1 MKYILLFL
9 IVLLIPLRSFS
20 QEKKE
25 NKKLSKSSEKDTTS
39 FQLLEEVKIYSAII
53 FLNKIEAVK
62 YSKLVRDVKRAYPY
76 AKVAALK
83 MKEYNVIVN
92 NAKNKKDKKKLMKKA
107 EDDLKVQFEKDV
119 KNLTDVQGKIIV
131 KLIDR
136 ETGNSSYDI
145 IKEFRGSLI
154 ATMWQSVG
162 VLFGYNLKTTYDSN
176 GEDKEIED
184 IVKKIENGEL

>member
-1 MKYILLFL
+1 LLN
-9 IVLLIPLRSFS
+9 FS
-20 QEKKE
+20 QIKKDSK
-25 NKKLSKSSEKDTTS
+25 NKGNNVIDDSVSIQILD
-39 FQLLEEVKIYSAII
+39 EVKIYSAVI

-76 AKVAALK
+76 AKIAAEK
-83 MKEYNVIVN
+83 MKEYNVIVS
-92 NAKNKKDKKKLMKKA
+92 NAKSKKERKKLMKKA
-107 EDDLKVQFEKDV
+107 EDDLKTQFEKDI
-119 KNLTDVQGKIIV
+119 KNLTDKQGNILV

-145 IKEFRGSLI
+145 IKELRGSLM
-154 ATMWQSVG
+154 AAFWQSVG
-162 VLFGYNLKTTYDSN
+162 VLFGYDLKATYDPN

>member
-1 MKYILLFL
+1 MRYFQFIF
-9 IVLLIPLRSFS
+9 IFLLIPLLNFS
-20 QEKKE
+20 QIKKDSK
-25 NKKLSKSSEKDTTS
+25 NKGNNVIDDSVSIQILD
-39 FQLLEEVKIYSAII
+39 EVKIYSAVI

-76 AKVAALK
+76 AKIAAEK
-83 MKEYNVIVN
+83 MKEYNVIVS
-92 NAKNKKDKKKLMKKA
+92 NAKSKKERKKLMKKA
-107 EDDLKVQFEKDV
+107 EDDLKTQFEKDI
-119 KNLTDVQGKIIV
+119 KNLTDKQGNILV

-145 IKEFRGSLI
+145 IKELRGSLM
-154 ATMWQSVG
+154 AAFWQSVG
-162 VLFGYNLKTTYDSN
+162 VLFGYDLKATYDPN